1 MYNMFSTSHGNL
13 QPILLTNNRRTDNN
27 STILFTNARDEPNIA
42 EWVAHHLLLGF
53 DKVIIFDHLSTIP
66 IETIVNTNF
75 NGKLDIIKVEGSG
88 NIKLKL
94 MQQAINMASNYN
106 YSWMLYLDADE
117 FLNLNKYNH
126 VKPFLDM
133 FPHADAIGINWLM
146 FGTSG
151 HHKQPKGLL
160 TDNFIRS
167 ELRLNKHVKSFV
179 RPSVAVK
186 VVNPHFYIIVNP
198 KRYYS
203 CNGTRMGMQPFN
215 EQPLPFINS
224 YAYIAHYYTQSEE
237 EHIRRK
243 NRNLDDGTSNKT
255 SMFPEI
261 HKVYNEVVNNQLQ
274 NKYSTN
280 IKELLK
286 ANNIEL

>member
-1 MYNMFSTSHGNL
+1 M
-13 QPILLTNNRRTDNN
+13 QRAI
-27 STILFTNARDEPNIA
+27 NIA
-42 EWVAHHLLLGF
+42 S
-53 DKVIIFDHLSTIP
+53 K
-66 IETIVNTNF
+66 
-75 NGKLDIIKVEGSG
+75 
-88 NIKLKL
+88 
-94 MQQAINMASNYN
+94 YN

-117 FLNLNKYNH
+117 FLNLNKYKH
-126 VKPFLDM
+126 VKQFLEM
-133 FPHADAIGINWLM
+133 FRQADAIGINWLM

-151 HHKQPKGLL
+151 HRKQPKGLL
-160 TDNFIRS
+160 TNNFINS

-203 CNGTRMGMQPFN
+203 CNRTRMGMQPFN

-243 NRNLDDGTSNKT
+243 SRNLDDGTSDKT

-261 HKVYNEVVNNQLQ
+261 HKVYNEVINNQLQ

-280 IKELLK
+280 IQELLK
-286 ANNIEL
+286 ANNIELK

>member
-203 CNGTRMGMQPFN
+203 CNRTRMGMQPFN

-224 YAYIAHYYTQSEE
+224 QAYIAHYYTQSEE

-243 NRNLDDGTSNKT
+243 SRNLDDGTSNKT

-280 IKELLK
+280 IITNDE
-286 ANNIEL
+286 

>member
-1 MYNMFSTSHGNL
+1 MFSTNNGNL
-13 QPILLTNNRRTDNN
+13 QPILLTNNRRSDNN

-66 IETIVNTNF
+66 IETTVNTNF
-75 NGKLDIIKVEGSG
+75 NGKLDIIKVDGSG
-88 NIKLKL
+88 NVKLKL
-94 MQQAINMASNYN
+94 MQRAINIASKYN

-117 FLNLNKYNH
+117 FLNLNKCKH
-126 VKPFLDM
+126 VKQFLEM
-133 FPHADAIGINWLM
+133 FRQADAIGINWLM

-151 HHKQPKGLL
+151 HRKQPKGLL
-160 TDNFIRS
+160 TNNFINS

-203 CNGTRMGMQPFN
+203 CNRTRMGMQPFN

-243 NRNLDDGTSNKT
+243 SRNLDDGTSDKT

-261 HKVYNEVVNNQLQ
+261 HKVYNEVINNQLQ

-280 IKELLK
+280 IQELLK

>member
-1 MYNMFSTSHGNL
+1 MFRSINGDL
-13 QPILLTNNRRTDNN
+13 QPIMLTNIRRTDNN

-53 DKVIIFDHLSTIP
+53 DKIIIFDHFSTIP
-66 IETIVNTNF
+66 IDQMVKTNF
-75 NGKLDIIKVEGSG
+75 NGKLNIIKVGGSG

-94 MQQAINMASNYN
+94 MQQAINIACKDN

-117 FLNLNKYNH
+117 FLNLNKHSN
-126 VKPFLDM
+126 VNQFLDM
-133 FPHADAIGINWLM
+133 FLQADAIGINWLT

-151 HHKQPKGLL
+151 YYKQPKGLL

-198 KRYYS
+198 NRYYS
-203 CNGTRMGMQPFN
+203 GNRTKMSMHPFN
-215 EQPLPFINS
+215 EQPLPFMNS
-224 YAYIAHYYTQSEE
+224 YAYIAHYYSQSEE

-243 NRNLDDGTSNKT
+243 SRNLDDGTSNKS

-261 HKVYNEVVNNQLQ
+261 HKVYNNVVNNQLQ

-280 IKELLK
+280 IQQLLK
-286 ANNIEL
+286 SHNIEL

>member
-1 MYNMFSTSHGNL
+1 MFSTNNGNL
-13 QPILLTNNRRTDNN
+13 QPILLTNNRRSDNN

-66 IETIVNTNF
+66 IETTVNTNF
-75 NGKLDIIKVEGSG
+75 KGKLDIIKVDGSG
-88 NIKLKL
+88 NVKLKL
-94 MQQAINMASNYN
+94 MQQAINIASKYN

-126 VKPFLDM
+126 VKEFLNM
-133 FPHADAIGINWLM
+133 FPQADAIGINWLM

-151 HHKQPKGLL
+151 HRKQPKGLL
-160 TDNFIRS
+160 TNNFIKS

-203 CNGTRMGMQPFN
+203 CNRTRMGMQPFN

-224 YAYIAHYYTQSEE
+224 QAYIAHYYTQSEE

-243 NRNLDDGTSNKT
+243 SRNLDDGTSDKT

-261 HKVYNEVVNNQLQ
+261 HKVYNDVINNQLQ

-280 IKELLK
+280 IQELLK